1 MHVTEGHVV
10 NEQTLQGHYHLQEG
24 GKVQKKKKKNA
35 FVGNVCVPSK
45 FTWALLWVVMV
56 SIPGKGVY
64 KHADT
69 LKYSESK
76 MIEPST

>member
-1 MHVTEGHVV
+1 MHACDRRSCCERANPSRSLPFTRRR
-10 NEQTLQGHYHLQEG
+10 QGT
-24 GKVQKKKKKNA
+24 KKKNA